1 MRTLAPVAGG
11 ALPGEEAE
19 GTVPRVL
26 ELAVRH
32 PRLLLLTCGTSQ
44 QTHQI
49 RREHGKGGSI
59 PRRGNG
65 HRRQAKQIQKR
76 GEEGGRRRRRVACS
90 PVGGGGAR
98 GTGGVGEDAGHVNP
112 RAIYITRARG
122 FGLRRTEMPLEMLCG
137 LGCFSGIQG

>member
-1 MRTLAPVAGG
+1 MRTLAPVSGG

-65 HRRQAKQIQKR
+65 HRRQAKQIQER
-76 GEEGGRRRRRVACS
+76 GEGG
-90 PVGGGGAR
+90 GGGGAWLAHLWGGGGAG
-98 GTGGVGEDAGHVNP
+98 GTGGVSEDAG
-112 RAIYITRARG
+112 T
-122 FGLRRTEMPLEMLCG
+122 
-137 LGCFSGIQG
+137 

>member
-1 MRTLAPVAGG
+1 VRTLAPVAGG

-32 PRLLLLTCGTSQ
+32 PRLLLLLTCSTSQ

-49 RREHGKGGSI
+49 RREHSKGGSI

-65 HRRQAKQIQKR
+65 HRRQAKQIQER
-76 GEEGGRRRRRVACS
+76 GEGG
-90 PVGGGGAR
+90 GGGGA
-98 GTGGVGEDAGHVNP
+98 
-112 RAIYITRARG
+112 
-122 FGLRRTEMPLEMLCG
+122 
-137 LGCFSGIQG
+137 SS

>member
-32 PRLLLLTCGTSQ
+32 PRLLLLTCSTSQ

-49 RREHGKGGSI
+49 RREHSNGGLDPAAGKWPPPTSKANPVEGRGG
-59 PRRGNG
+59 
-65 HRRQAKQIQKR
+65 RQA
-76 GEEGGRRRRRVACS
+76 A
-90 PVGGGGAR
+90 AR
-98 GTGGVGEDAGHVNP
+98 GWLTCGGVAAREGLVGWA
-112 RAIYITRARG
+112 RTRG
-122 FGLRRTEMPLEMLCG
+122 T
-137 LGCFSGIQG
+137 